1 MADTSGLSDIQGY
14 VTQLINLE
22 RTTGP
27 EKYYSDRKSE
37 LTMKSSTLT
46 DLDTNLSALNT
57 QVQSL
62 LQVGALS
69 PLSARTVAFSTTGYA
84 AATADNTAALGTHT
98 LQVNQLAKQSTI
110 VSNSVTAAGST
121 IENSIGTGAKT
132 VSISIAGVA
141 TNVTVNVGQDDSNQT
156 VLTNMAAA
164 INASGAAVGASVVWD
179 TSSTA
184 RLSLVGKNSG
194 SANVMTMQDV
204 TGTLLSATGVSSSR
218 QVNGAVGGYLY
229 ASSALDASVVLDGLT
244 YTRASNTISDLLAGV
259 TFTLTG
265 AQVSPYGQSTGTTPL
280 SFTIA
285 PDQTGIKAKVQAFLD
300 AYNASLKFL
309 KDRTSVSVTT
319 DTSNSTTTTVT
330 SVTRGT
336 LADDFTYMGL
346 PKYMRSDVGGQIS
359 SAASGGPKS
368 LYEIGITAAADGTLS
383 ISDTTKFNNA
393 VSNNPDG
400 VTTLFNSSDG
410 IATRLSNRLTNFVKT
425 GGILDN
431 SQASVTANITSMNT
445 AINEQEKLLTI
456 RQTQLTQQ
464 YEALAEVMAQL
475 SMQQSVVTAYLSGLN
490 LSSTSTSSTSII

>member
-14 VTQLINLE
+14 VAQLISLE

-27 EKYYSDRKSE
+27 EKYYTDRKSE

-62 LQVGALS
+62 LQTGSLS
-69 PLSARTVAFSTTGYA
+69 PLSARNVTFSTSGYA
-84 AATADNTAALGTHT
+84 TATADNTAALGTHA
-98 LQVNQLAKQSTI
+98 LQVSQLAKQSTI
-110 VSNSVTAAGST
+110 VSNSVTATGST
-121 IENSIGTGAKT
+121 LVNSVGTGAKT
-132 VSISIAGVA
+132 FSITIAGVA
-141 TNVTVNVGQDDSNQT
+141 TNVTVNVGQNDTNQT

-164 INASGAAVGASVVWD
+164 INASGATVAASLVWD
-179 TSSTA
+179 TSSTV

-194 SANVMTMQDV
+194 SANVMTVQDV

-229 ASSALDASVVLDGLT
+229 ASSLLDARVVMDGLT
-244 YTRASNTISDLLAGV
+244 YTRASNTISDLLSGV

-265 AQVSPYGQSTGTTPL
+265 ASADSSNPTSGSL

-285 PDQTGIKAKVQAFLD
+285 PDQTAIKAKVQTFLD

-336 LADDFTYMGL
+336 LADDFTYMSL

-359 SAASGGPKS
+359 SAAPGGPKS

-410 IATRLSNRLTNFVKT
+410 IATRLSNRLTNFVKA

-431 SQASVTANITSMNT
+431 SQASVTSNITNMNNS
-445 AINEQEKLLTI
+445 INEQEKLLTI
-456 RQTQLTQQ
+456 RQAQLTQQ

-490 LSSTSTSSTSII
+490 LSSTGTSSTSSF

>member
-1 MADTSGLSDIQGY
+1 
-14 VTQLINLE
+14 
-22 RTTGP
+22 
-27 EKYYSDRKSE
+27 
-37 LTMKSSTLT
+37 
-46 DLDTNLSALNT
+46 
-57 QVQSL
+57 
-62 LQVGALS
+62 
-69 PLSARTVAFSTTGYA
+69 
-84 AATADNTAALGTHT
+84 
-98 LQVNQLAKQSTI
+98 
-110 VSNSVTAAGST
+110 
-121 IENSIGTGAKT
+121 
-132 VSISIAGVA
+132 
-141 TNVTVNVGQDDSNQT
+141 
-156 VLTNMAAA
+156 
-164 INASGAAVGASVVWD
+164 
-179 TSSTA
+179 
-184 RLSLVGKNSG
+184 
-194 SANVMTMQDV
+194 
-204 TGTLLSATGVSSSR
+204 LLSATGVSSSR

-229 ASSALDASVVLDGLT
+229 ASSLLDARVVMDGLT
-244 YTRASNTISDLLAGV
+244 YTRASNTISDLLSGV

-265 AQVSPYGQSTGTTPL
+265 ASADSSNPTSGSL

-285 PDQTGIKAKVQAFLD
+285 PDQTAIKAKVQTFLD

-336 LADDFTYMGL
+336 LADDFTYMSL

-359 SAASGGPKS
+359 SAAPGGPKS

-410 IATRLSNRLTNFVKT
+410 IATRLSNRLTNFVKA

-431 SQASVTANITSMNT
+431 SQASVTSNITNMNNS
-445 AINEQEKLLTI
+445 INEQEKLLTI
-456 RQTQLTQQ
+456 RQAQLTQQ

-490 LSSTSTSSTSII
+490 LSSTGTSSTSSF